1 MTIAI
6 MIVSFLCYQEA
17 CYSFA
22 VYVALQCLLM
32 SMCCMSQTENIT
44 NTVWVWQSVSG
55 SSTAYIINL
64 MLISDMIF
72 VGLCLLMALKTGNI
86 IFSITVVLYLSI
98 LFRVCT
104 FVSLIMQQCAQLIV
118 VLASLTV
125 ISPLIIAAHM
135 YEIMVQTNAVTEL
148 LLGLWFI
155 LTAILPA
162 CVGFVTA
169 SIVSSLD
176 VQ

>member
-1 MTIAI
+1 
-6 MIVSFLCYQEA
+6 
-17 CYSFA
+17 
-22 VYVALQCLLM
+22 
-32 SMCCMSQTENIT
+32 
-44 NTVWVWQSVSG
+44 
-55 SSTAYIINL
+55 
-64 MLISDMIF
+64 MIF

-135 YEIMVQTNAVTEL
+135 YEIMVQTHAVTEL